1 MPTIKDISRLSGISV
16 TQVSRALNNHT
27 DVSQATKEK
36 VNKIAREIGY
46 VANRS
51 AQNLVTRKSNTLAL
65 ILSNLEKS
73 GGRDNIVYSLI
84 SGMYHFAESE
94 GFEVV
99 MFTTSSIHQRDK
111 SFVQLCR
118 EQNISGAIVNGL
130 RTDDPYYRE
139 LVDSDIPCVLID
151 SSVKGK
157 ETITVSCDNKKAA
170 FDAVSYL
177 IKNGHKEIAVLNG
190 RREATITADRFNGY
204 VQALTEAGI
213 PLKEAFIHY
222 CDFQEDIAFETT
234 QKIMKANPEITAIFC
249 ASDMMAVGA
258 LKALQALD
266 IKVPDQVSLVG
277 FDDIPIAE
285 YLMPSLTTV
294 SQDFYGMGYE
304 AGNQLLK
311 IIKKESHKKNIIL
324 PHKLLVRKSVAML

>member
-1 MPTIKDISRLSGISV
+1 MPTIKDISRLTGISV
-16 TQVSRALNNHT
+16 TQVSRALNNHS
-27 DVSQATKEK
+27 DVSQVTKEK
-36 VNKIAREIGY
+36 VNRIAREIGY

-99 MFTTSSIHQRDK
+99 MFTTSSVHQRDK
-111 SFVQLCR
+111 SFVQLCK
-118 EQNISGAIVNGL
+118 EQNIGGAVVNGL

-151 SSVKGK
+151 SSIEGK
-157 ETITVSCDNKKAA
+157 ETITISCDNKGAA
-170 FDAVSYL
+170 YDAVSFL
-177 IKNGHKEIAVLNG
+177 IKHGHRFIAVLNG

-204 VQALTEAGI
+204 AQALTEAGI
-213 PLKEAFIHY
+213 PLRAEFSHY

-234 QKIMKANPEITAIFC
+234 QKLIKDYPEITAIFC

-266 IKVPDQVSLVG
+266 IKVPEQVSLVG

-285 YLMPSLTTV
+285 YLMPPLTTV

-311 IIKKESHKKNIIL
+311 IINSESDKKNIIL
-324 PHKLLVRKSVAML
+324 PHKLLVRKSVIML